1 MKFTIEKKILE
12 RAMTHAV
19 GIIDRKQTVPVLGYI
34 LMNASAEEGLLTITS
49 TNMDMTIVDKIK
61 CDIEKSG
68 TYCLPANLLYDI
80 TKKMRNDAKIVME
93 YSETENSVAIS
104 SNRATFNI
112 HYMVPDNFPPI
123 AESSY
128 MVQFS
133 LDSTVFKKSID
144 IAKVAM
150 LQDNTRFHLNGI
162 HMHYENDITGA
173 TKLRFVATDL
183 FRIACVSI
191 MAPHDVQN
199 MPTIIVSKKA
209 VGEALKLIDGSSAKD
224 IKISVSDTRIS
235 FKLNDDSVKTEF
247 SSRLI
252 NGTFPEYKSALQVS
266 NDKILLLDTEEFI
279 SAIDRVSTV
288 VMDSTNSI
296 KLNIQ
301 RDKLT
306 LTGVSRELGTAKEE
320 IEASFNAFEP
330 MEICFNSKY
339 LIEIV
344 NRIETKQ
351 VKMLL
356 AESSSSTIIEPSENA
371 DIELQ
376 FAIMPIE
383 VIKN

>member
-1 MKFTIEKKILE
+1 MKFMIEKKILE
-12 RAMTHAV
+12 KTMTHAV
-19 GIIDRKQTVPVLGYI
+19 GIIDRKQTVPILGYV
-34 LMNASAEEGLLTITS
+34 LMNASSEEGILTVTS
-49 TNMDMTIVDKIK
+49 TNMDMTIVDKVK

-80 TKKMRNDAKIVME
+80 TKKMRNDAKISME
-93 YSETENSVAIS
+93 YNEKDNSIAIS
-104 SNRATFNI
+104 ANRATFNI
-112 HYMVPDNFPPI
+112 HYMDPDNFPPI
-123 AESSY
+123 ADAAY
-128 MVQFS
+128 TVQFS
-133 LDSTVFKKSID
+133 LGSDIFKKSVD

-162 HMHYENDITGA
+162 HMHYENDMGVS
-173 TKLRFVATDL
+173 KLRFVATDL

-191 MAPHDVQN
+191 MAPNDVQN
-199 MPTIIVSKKA
+199 MPAIIVSKKA
-209 VGEALKLIDGSSAKD
+209 VNEVLKLVDGSDSEE
-224 IKISVSDTRIS
+224 INLSVSDSRIS
-235 FKLNDDSVKTEF
+235 FKLSDTSMKTEF

-252 NGTFPEYKSALQVS
+252 NGSFPEYKSALDVS
-266 NDKILLLDTEEFI
+266 NDKILLVDTEEFI

-296 KLNIQ
+296 KLSIHN
-301 RDKLT
+301 DKLI
-306 LTGVSRELGTAKEE
+306 LTGVSRELGTAEDE

-339 LIEIV
+339 LIEIIS
-344 NRIETKQ
+344 RIETKQ
-351 VKMLL
+351 VRMML

-371 DIELQ
+371 ESELQ